1 MQYCT
6 QIMLEKLWP
15 GKRQRFCYV
24 ECYQFKM
31 EIVVFFQPAPRP
43 FFKIT
48 ECGNRISFLNR
59 SCWFVRI
66 K

>member
-31 EIVVFFQPAPRP
+31 EMVVFLSAGT
-43 FFKIT
+43 KA
-48 ECGNRISFLNR
+48 SF
-59 SCWFVRI
+59 
-66 K
+66 